1 MRDGDSLTVHQS
13 SGRVRPRGDTVVVRL
28 RDATREEHASGLVVV
43 RGGKAMLPV
52 WADVVDVG
60 PGRQRS
66 RAYVPT
72 TVRAG
77 ERVLVAHP
85 LVGQQIWIDG
95 AEHRMIREDEIEL
108 VAE

>member
-13 SGRVRPRGDTVVVRL
+13 SGRVRPLGDTVVVRL
-28 RDATREEHASGLVVV
+28 HDTTREERASGLVVV

-52 WADVVDVG
+52 WADVVAAG
-60 PGRQRS
+60 PGRQMS

-95 AEHRMIREDEIEL
+95 TEHRMIREDEIEL
-108 VAE
+108 VAG